1 MYFALQVPQ
10 KITILSEPATYQSKL
25 SKTPSM
31 RAITNYYNM
40 STDNDPNSTYDNLSF
55 IPEDNRSSSRYDH
68 QPYNISHRV
77 PNDYYNFS
85 SNASTLNKDISLRLM
100 RADAGSEGA
109 PRPYGTSED
118 DYDYAM
124 FGTVGSSSARTYV
137 SGGSEPGSE
146 RRDDLGS
153 TSQLVP
159 TKVKSVS
166 HDVLFLGHEI
176 PRVNRVPAGGSEL
189 LKITAI
195 SGDLFRFTYCW

>member
-1 MYFALQVPQ
+1 MVLAFYSLSKVKLCFTYLFLLQVPQ
-10 KITILSEPATYQSKL
+10 KITFLPESTYQPKL

-40 STDNDPNSTYDNLSF
+40 STDNDPNPSYDNLSF
-55 IPEDNRSSSRYDH
+55 IPENNYSSRYDQH
-68 QPYNISHRV
+68 EPYTVSRHL
-77 PNDYYNFS
+77 PADYYNS
-85 SNASTLNKDISLRLM
+85 GSNASTLNRNDISMRLFKN
-100 RADAGSEGA
+100 AGQEQS
-109 PRPYGTSED
+109 RPYGISAD

-146 RRDDLGS
+146 RRDELGS

-166 HDVLFLGHEI
+166 HL
-176 PRVNRVPAGGSEL
+176 
-189 LKITAI
+189 
-195 SGDLFRFTYCW
+195 